1 MTSSLLHQ
9 MALWGF
15 LVGLVG
21 LTITIVRAII
31 SKQFRGWMM
40 LILVVSW
47 LCLAGA
53 LVLNLLGWT

>member
-9 MALWGF
+9 VELWGF

-40 LILVVSW
+40 LVLVVSW

-53 LVLNLLGWT
+53 LLLNLLGRT